1 MLERDVRSAP
11 LAENDKRSGPDD
23 QPGEGQNRRHYPWIR
38 RVSLMHGCKRIRRIG
53 SVPRLQSMET
63 FVLVKPL
70 NVAGPV
76 WCYLIFRFDAGL
88 AS

>member
-1 MLERDVRSAP
+1 
-11 LAENDKRSGPDD
+11 
-23 QPGEGQNRRHYPWIR
+23 
-38 RVSLMHGCKRIRRIG
+38 VSLMHGCKRIRRIG

-70 NVAGPV
+70 NVAESV
-76 WCYLIFRFDAGL
+76 WSYLIFRFDAGL